1 MVTRSDIISSR
12 WSSHFLV
19 EMYVFLNLFSA
30 IKVNLVDE
38 VIQSD
43 YLYVILL
50 VKHTKI
56 TIYRDFNLISN
67 SWKNPRWRPL
77 LVTSQASSSAT
88 THRMYLIL

>member
-1 MVTRSDIISSR
+1 MVTRYDIISSR
-12 WSSHFLV
+12 WSSHFSV

-43 YLYVILL
+43 YLCVILH

-67 SWKNPRWRPL
+67 SWKN
-77 LVTSQASSSAT
+77 
-88 THRMYLIL
+88 

>member
-1 MVTRSDIISSR
+1 MVTRYDIISSR
-12 WSSHFLV
+12 WSSQFLV

-50 VKHTKI
+50 VKHTKLPFI
-56 TIYRDFNLISN
+56 
-67 SWKNPRWRPL
+67 
-77 LVTSQASSSAT
+77 A
-88 THRMYLIL
+88 ILT